1 MKVLITEG
9 KLFDSIYKYI
19 DESFEQDEIDWV
31 YGIDYDPEG
40 NEDIEDENFL
50 IFYKG
55 DWEGEEDSDVIF
67 YYFNVDYYEDEP
79 SNKSF
84 RDDSP
89 ILEVIGEYA
98 KQLDNMFDIY
108 WHEPMKKWFQDNF
121 NLPVNTV
128 SSHYSYYSEE

>member
-19 DESFEQDEIDWV
+19 DEYFEQDEIDWV

-55 DWEGEEDSDVIF
+55 GTWAGEDYSDIVF
-67 YYFNVDYYEDEP
+67 NYFMVDYY
-79 SNKSF
+79 
-84 RDDSP
+84 DDNPGSHKDKSP
-89 ILEVIGEYA
+89 ILEVIGEYSEH
-98 KQLDNMFDIY
+98 LNTMFGDH
-108 WHEPMKKWFQDNF
+108 WKEPMKKWFQDNF
-121 NLPVNTV
+121 NLPVKTV
-128 SSHYSYYSEE
+128 STYY